1 MSDEDAPDSL
11 IPYDEHVQDALRGV
25 VYNVLTDVAKA
36 GSLPGGHHFYIA
48 FKTGAAGVDIPN
60 HLKER
65 YPDEMTI
72 VVQHRFWDLKVDRE
86 GFEIGLSFNQ
96 VPAKLIVPLSAVV
109 GFVDPSVNFAL
120 QFPPPEVSAPKGGLR
135 SVETGE
141 GRQAASKAESKAPGE
156 KAAEEEKRDSG
167 SNVVEIDFRKK

>member
-1 MSDEDAPDSL
+1 MSDETTPDSL

-25 VYNVLTDVAKA
+25 VYSVLTEVAAA
-36 GSLPGGHHFYIA
+36 GGLPGDHHFYIA
-48 FKTGAAGVDIPN
+48 FKTHAPGVDIPA

-72 VVQHRFWDLKVDRE
+72 VVQHRFWDLAVDRE

-96 VPAKLIVPLSAVV
+96 VPAKLIIPLSAVV
-109 GFVDPSVNFAL
+109 GFIDPSVNFAL
-120 QFPPPEVSAPKGGLR
+120 QFPPPDVPEAKPGLR
-135 SVETGE
+135 AVSKDADADAADGE
-141 GRQAASKAESKAPGE
+141 AGE
-156 KAAEEEKRDSG
+156 EAKKDG

>member
-1 MSDEDAPDSL
+1 MSDETPPDSL

-25 VYNVLTDVAKA
+25 VYNVLTDVAA
-36 GSLPGGHHFYIA
+36 VGALPGDHHFYIA
-48 FKTGAAGVDIPN
+48 FKTGAPGVDIPA

-72 VVQHRFWDLKVDRE
+72 VVQHRFWDLAVDRE

-96 VPAKLIVPLSAVV
+96 VPAKLVIPFSAVI
-109 GFVDPSVNFAL
+109 GFIDPSVNFAL
-120 QFPPPEVSAPKGGLR
+120 QFPPPEFEGAKPGLR
-135 SVETGE
+135 AVGDNEE
-141 GRQAASKAESKAPGE
+141 AEPDDDKPDG
-156 KAAEEEKRDSG
+156 DGG

>member
-1 MSDEDAPDSL
+1 MSDDDTTTPDSL

-25 VYNVLTDVAKA
+25 VYNVLTDIAA
-36 GSLPGGHHFYIA
+36 TGALPGNHHFYIA
-48 FKTGAAGVDIPN
+48 FKTGAPGVNIPA

-72 VVQHRFWDLKVDRE
+72 VVQHRFWDLLVDRE

-96 VPAKLIVPLSAVV
+96 VPAKLAVPFSAVI

-120 QFPPPEVSAPKGGLR
+120 QFPHPDVPAAKPALRAVDDAAGEAPNDDGDGG
-135 SVETGE
+135 
-141 GRQAASKAESKAPGE
+141 
-156 KAAEEEKRDSG
+156 SG
-167 SNVVEIDFRKK
+167 GKDGGGNVVSVDFRKK

>member
-1 MSDEDAPDSL
+1 MSDDTPPDSL

-25 VYNVLTDVAKA
+25 VYNVLIDVAAA
-36 GSLPGGHHFYIA
+36 GALPGGHHFYIA
-48 FKTGAAGVDIPN
+48 FKTAAPGVDIPA

-65 YPDEMTI
+65 YPDEMTV

-96 VPAKLIVPLSAVV
+96 VPAKLIVPFSAVI

-120 QFPPPEVSAPKGGLR
+120 QFPPPDLPEPKPGLR
-135 SVETGE
+135 AVEDTDV
-141 GRQAASKAESKAPGE
+141 
-156 KAAEEEKRDSG
+156 EEVPDKDQEEG

>member
-1 MSDEDAPDSL
+1 MSDDDAPDSL

-25 VYNVLTDVAKA
+25 VYNVLTDVAKV

-96 VPAKLIVPLSAVV
+96 VPAKLIVPFSAVV

-120 QFPPPEVSAPKGGLR
+120 QFPPPEVSAPKTGLR
-135 SVETGE
+135 SVDKQGGE
-141 GRQAASKAESKAPGE
+141 PLSASSEAKAPAE
-156 KAAEEEKRDSG
+156 KTEGEEKRDSS

>member
-1 MSDEDAPDSL
+1 MSDDDTPDSL

-25 VYNVLTDVAKA
+25 VYNVLSDVAA
-36 GSLPGGHHFYIA
+36 TGSLPGEHHFYIA
-48 FKTGAAGVDIPN
+48 FKTHAPGVDIPA

-72 VVQHRFWDLKVDRE
+72 VVQHRFWDLAVDRE

-96 VPAKLIVPLSAVV
+96 VPAKLSIPFSAVI
-109 GFVDPSVNFAL
+109 GFVDPSVDFAL
-120 QFPPPEVSAPKGGLR
+120 QFPPPEDVSSTPKLRAVEDAPDEDPDAPKG
-135 SVETGE
+135 
-141 GRQAASKAESKAPGE
+141 A
-156 KAAEEEKRDSG
+156 DDG